1 MQKHLNYYIVE
12 SFILG
17 IGFFGVYMLSGSIDT
32 QATLLAFLILVY
44 VIMGVVHHRL
54 NHDIHAKIVL
64 EYIVIGTL
72 VFSIFL
78 LLKSGVI

>member
-1 MQKHLNYYIVE
+1 MQKHLNYYIIE

-17 IGFFGVYMLSGSIDT
+17 VGFFGVYMLSGST
-32 QATLLAFLILVY
+32 QIQASLLALIIAIY

-64 EYIVIGTL
+64 EYIIIGTL
-72 VFSIFL
+72 VFAIFL